1 MRHGVTV
8 EQPVREELGEG
19 LERRSGALA
28 FTESPGSPL
37 APHGPLSFGS
47 KASRFRVF
55 TMAWEEGVA
64 SRIEAEHRDL
74 DGIQL
79 SSWACCLVV
88 GNTVLISKGHSC
100 VALMKLADHAG
111 LQVVEGGIG

>member
-88 GNTVLISKGHSC
+88 GNTVLIAKGHSC